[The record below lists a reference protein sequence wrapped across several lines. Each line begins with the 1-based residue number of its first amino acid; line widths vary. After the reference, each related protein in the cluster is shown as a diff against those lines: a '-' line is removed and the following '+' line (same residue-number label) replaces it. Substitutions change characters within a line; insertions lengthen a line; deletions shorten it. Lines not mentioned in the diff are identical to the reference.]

1 MAHVEIDSSG
11 LLFWSDLARTS
22 LNSDLLVYLGL
33 KSGLNFV
40 QKSDFSEFCDLH
52 LILSNHSAPNTLNR
66 ILCSQHSEQFKL
78 KGENDTIKLS
88 MRSHFSLLSL
98 KWLALILILILWFQ
112 IKMVA
117 SSLSNYI
124 REKDQNG
131 DKIGSWAD
139 QMGKGKFRCK
149 WCLSKPLA
157 FFKSKAEVLKHSS
170 SERHTTNRMKEAK
183 VIILCVLL

>member
-1 MAHVEIDSSG
+1 MAG

-66 ILCSQHSEQFKL
+66 ILCSQHSEQLKL

-98 KWLALILILILWFQ
+98 K
-112 IKMVA
+112 
-117 SSLSNYI
+117 
-124 REKDQNG
+124 
-131 DKIGSWAD
+131 
-139 QMGKGKFRCK
+139 
-149 WCLSKPLA
+149 
-157 FFKSKAEVLKHSS
+157 
-170 SERHTTNRMKEAK
+170 
-183 VIILCVLL
+183 

>member
-1 MAHVEIDSSG
+1 MSMRSRNLINRAFTG

-52 LILSNHSAPNTLNR
+52 LILLVLSYHSSPNTLNR
-66 ILCSQHSEQFKL
+66 ILCSRHIEQLKL

-98 KWLALILILILWFQ
+98 K
-112 IKMVA
+112 
-117 SSLSNYI
+117 
-124 REKDQNG
+124 
-131 DKIGSWAD
+131 
-139 QMGKGKFRCK
+139 
-149 WCLSKPLA
+149 
-157 FFKSKAEVLKHSS
+157 
-170 SERHTTNRMKEAK
+170 
-183 VIILCVLL
+183 